1 MKIYKKLNNIIGW
14 IIFTIAT
21 VVYIITSEPTA
32 SFWDCGEYIATAYK
46 LQVGH
51 PPGAPLFQLLGRFFS
66 LFAFGDTSLVARM
79 INTMSALSSSFT
91 ILFLF
96 WSITILAKKIVL
108 ASGEITKAK
117 MYAIFGSGIVGALA
131 FTFSDSFWFSA
142 VEGEVY
148 AMSSFFTAI
157 VFWAILKWEETA
169 DQDHS
174 YRWLILIAYLIGL
187 SIGVH
192 LLNLLA
198 IPAITFVYYFKKY
211 KPTKKGI
218 FITLII
224 SFIILTVIM
233 YIIIPWIVQ
242 LAGLFER
249 FFVNAIGLPFNTGTI
264 IYFILLISG
273 IIWGLIY
280 TKKHK
285 KVILNTIILGFIF
298 ILIGYSSFFLL
309 IIRSN
314 ANTPIDENNPEDA
327 ISLLAYLN
335 REQYGDWPLL
345 HGQYYNA
352 PLVDRKDGNPVYIK
366 DKEKGK
372 YVISDDRK
380 NTIPVYDSRYE
391 TIFPRMWSSTKTI
404 YVDDYKRWAGIKRD
418 PDNKHIPTFGENLR
432 FFFKYQLGH
441 MYLRYFMW
449 NFAGRQ
455 NDIQG
460 RGGLLKGN
468 WISGI
473 NFIDEWR
480 LGPQNNLPESMEN
493 KGRNKFY
500 FLPLI
505 LGLIGLFYQFN
516 KNYKDG
522 IVVSLLFIMT
532 GIAIVIYLNQY
543 SPQPRERD
551 YAYAATFYAFAI
563 WIGLGVL
570 SIFNFFAKRFKP
582 KISAFV
588 TILICL
594 ILVPGIMVK
603 DGWDDHDR
611 SGRYTALQVAK
622 NYLNSCAQNAILF
635 TNGDNDTFPLWYAQ
649 EVEGIRTD
657 VRVANMS
664 LLNTDWYIDQLKRKA
679 YDSDPVP
686 FSLTKDKYIQGTRNY
701 VPIIENDKLLDIN
714 EFHDLKDIMAFVA
727 SDNPGSKFN
736 SQVGL
741 LNYIPTKKFKI
752 SVDSSTLVENGTVP
766 LELADKI
773 VPVEWTLNRGGVQKN
788 HLMVLDLLATNDWKR
803 PVYFAI
809 TTGNDVYINLMDYFQ
824 LEGMAYRLVPIKTK
838 RTDGQIGRIN
848 TDVMYDNL
856 MNKFY
861 VGMHDQDIYLNEDNI
876 RMTMNLRNI
885 YTRLADELIIEGKKD
900 SAVAVLNRC
909 IELMP
914 DETVRYNYFVL
925 PIAESYYKAGEAEK
939 ANEIVLRLI
948 ELTEQDLNYYFLFTG
963 QKAKLIDFEKQQG
976 LAKLHRINQVTQ
988 KYGQTDL
995 SKKSGDIFEQF
1006 YGLYLQN
1013 ENIRK

>member
-14 IIFTIAT
+14 IIFAIAT

-66 LFAFGDTSLVARM
+66 LFAFGDSSLVARM

-96 WSITILAKKIVL
+96 WSITMLAKKIVL

-169 DQDHS
+169 DEDHS

-391 TIFPRMWSSTKTI
+391 TIFPRMWSSTETI

-570 SIFNFFAKRFKP
+570 SIFDFFAKKFKL
-582 KISAFV
+582 KISAFA
-588 TILICL
+588 TILVCL
-594 ILVPGIMVK
+594 ILVPGIMAK

-686 FSLTKDKYIQGTRNY
+686 FSLTKDKYIQGTRDY
-701 VPIIENDKLLDIN
+701 VPIIENEKLLDIN

-766 LELADKI
+766 LELADEI
-773 VPVEWTLNRGGVQKN
+773 VPVKWTLNRSGVHKN
-788 HLMVLDLLATNDWKR
+788 NMMVLDLLATNNWER

-809 TTGNDVYINLMDYFQ
+809 TTGNEAYINLTDYFQ

-838 RTDGQIGRIN
+838 RTDGKIGRIN

-861 VGMHDQDIYLNEDNI
+861 VGMHDKNIYLNEDNI

-925 PIAESYYKAGEAEK
+925 PIAESYYKAGETEK

-976 LAKLHRINQVTQ
+976 LAKLHKINQVIQ
-988 KYGQTDL
+988 EYEQTDL
-995 SKKSGDIFEQF
+995 SKISGDIFEQY

-1013 ENIRK
+1013 KNISK

>member
-1 MKIYKKLNNIIGW
+1 
-14 IIFTIAT
+14 
-21 VVYIITSEPTA
+21 
-32 SFWDCGEYIATAYK
+32 
-46 LQVGH
+46 
-51 PPGAPLFQLLGRFFS
+51 
-66 LFAFGDTSLVARM
+66 
-79 INTMSALSSSFT
+79 
-91 ILFLF
+91 
-96 WSITILAKKIVL
+96 
-108 ASGEITKAK
+108 
-117 MYAIFGSGIVGALA
+117 
-131 FTFSDSFWFSA
+131 
-142 VEGEVY
+142 
-148 AMSSFFTAI
+148 
-157 VFWAILKWEETA
+157 
-169 DQDHS
+169 
-174 YRWLILIAYLIGL
+174 WLILIAYLIGL

-285 KVILNTIILGFIF
+285 KVIFNTIILGFIF

-391 TIFPRMWSSTKTI
+391 TIFPRMWSSTETI

-468 WISGI
+468 WICGI

-570 SIFNFFAKRFKP
+570 SIFDFFAKRFKP

-594 ILVPGIMVK
+594 ILVPGIMAK

-622 NYLNSCAQNAILF
+622 NYLNSCAQNAI
-635 TNGDNDTFPLWYAQ
+635 
-649 EVEGIRTD
+649 
-657 VRVANMS
+657 
-664 LLNTDWYIDQLKRKA
+664 
-679 YDSDPVP
+679 
-686 FSLTKDKYIQGTRNY
+686 
-701 VPIIENDKLLDIN
+701 
-714 EFHDLKDIMAFVA
+714 
-727 SDNPGSKFN
+727 
-736 SQVGL
+736 
-741 LNYIPTKKFKI
+741 
-752 SVDSSTLVENGTVP
+752 
-766 LELADKI
+766 
-773 VPVEWTLNRGGVQKN
+773 
-788 HLMVLDLLATNDWKR
+788 
-803 PVYFAI
+803 
-809 TTGNDVYINLMDYFQ
+809 
-824 LEGMAYRLVPIKTK
+824 
-838 RTDGQIGRIN
+838 
-848 TDVMYDNL
+848 
-856 MNKFY
+856 
-861 VGMHDQDIYLNEDNI
+861 
-876 RMTMNLRNI
+876 
-885 YTRLADELIIEGKKD
+885 
-900 SAVAVLNRC
+900 
-909 IELMP
+909 
-914 DETVRYNYFVL
+914 
-925 PIAESYYKAGEAEK
+925 
-939 ANEIVLRLI
+939 
-948 ELTEQDLNYYFLFTG
+948 
-963 QKAKLIDFEKQQG
+963 
-976 LAKLHRINQVTQ
+976 
-988 KYGQTDL
+988 
-995 SKKSGDIFEQF
+995 
-1006 YGLYLQN
+1006 
-1013 ENIRK
+1013 

>member
-14 IIFTIAT
+14 IIFAIAT

-66 LFAFGDTSLVARM
+66 LFAFGDSSLVARM

-96 WSITILAKKIVL
+96 WSITMLAKKIVL

-169 DQDHS
+169 DEDHS

-391 TIFPRMWSSTKTI
+391 TIFPRMWSSTETI

-570 SIFNFFAKRFKP
+570 SIFDFFAKKFKL
-582 KISAFV
+582 KISAFA
-588 TILICL
+588 TILVCL
-594 ILVPGIMVK
+594 ILVPGIMAK

-679 YDSDPVP
+679 YDSNPVP
-686 FSLTKDKYIQGTRNY
+686 FSLTKDKYIQGTRDY
-701 VPIIENDKLLDIN
+701 VPIIENEKLLDIN

-766 LELADKI
+766 LELADEI
-773 VPVEWTLNRGGVQKN
+773 VPVKWTLNRSGVHKN
-788 HLMVLDLLATNDWKR
+788 NMMVLDLLATNNWER

-809 TTGNDVYINLMDYFQ
+809 TTGNEAYINLTDYFQ

-838 RTDGQIGRIN
+838 RTDGKIGRIN

-861 VGMHDQDIYLNEDNI
+861 VGMHDKNIYLNEDNI

-925 PIAESYYKAGEAEK
+925 PIAESYYKAGETEK

-976 LAKLHRINQVTQ
+976 LAKLHKINQVIQ
-988 KYGQTDL
+988 EYEQTDL
-995 SKKSGDIFEQF
+995 SKISGDIFEQY

-1013 ENIRK
+1013 KNISK